1 MNQTSMTTDD
11 QVREIKQSFR
21 LLMNGTTAASQRE
34 KGLNYHLNWGC
45 QLPHLMEMASSYP
58 KDYHLAVA
66 LWKENIRECKI
77 LASMLMPHDEMP
89 AEVCDIWM
97 EQMPSQE
104 IAEITSMQLFQH
116 LPYAAQKAYEWIAS
130 DNELKQICG
139 YNVLGRFFLRGQEP
153 NERGINELIDQA
165 GAALNGKFLS
175 VRKAAANC
183 LYKLMDI
190 NEIYERIITNS
201 KIL

>member
-1 MNQTSMTTDD
+1 MDIDSTI
-11 QVREIKQSFR
+11 REIKQSFR
-21 LLMNGTTAASQRE
+21 LIMNGVTAASQRE

-45 QLPHLMEMASSYP
+45 QLPHLMEMASDYP

-77 LASMLMPHDEMP
+77 LASMLMPPEEMP
-89 AEVCDIWM
+89 SEVCDIWM

-104 IAEITSMQLFQH
+104 IAEITSMQLFQY
-116 LPYAAQKAYEWIAS
+116 LPYAPQKAYEWIACE
-130 DNELKQICG
+130 DELKQICG
-139 YNVLGRFFLRGQEP
+139 YNILGKLFLRGQEP

-165 GAALNGKFLS
+165 GTALEGKS
-175 VRKAAANC
+175 IPTRKAAVNC
-183 LYKLMDI
+183 LYKLMDL

-201 KIL
+201 KILQ

>member
-1 MNQTSMTTDD
+1 MDTESL
-11 QVREIKQSFR
+11 VREIKQSFR
-21 LLMNGTTAASQRE
+21 LLMNGVTAASQRE

-45 QLPHLMEMASSYP
+45 QLPHLQEMAKDYP

-77 LASMLMPHDEMP
+77 LASMLMPPAEMP
-89 AEVCDIWM
+89 AEVCDIWI

-116 LPYAAQKAYEWIAS
+116 LAYAPQKAYEWIACE
-130 DNELKQICG
+130 DELKQICG
-139 YNVLGRFFLRGQEP
+139 YNVLGRLFAQGQEP

-165 GAALNGKFLS
+165 GAALAEKS
-175 VRKAAANC
+175 MAVKKAAANC

-190 NEIYERIITNS
+190 NETYERIIINS
-201 KIL
+201 KILQ